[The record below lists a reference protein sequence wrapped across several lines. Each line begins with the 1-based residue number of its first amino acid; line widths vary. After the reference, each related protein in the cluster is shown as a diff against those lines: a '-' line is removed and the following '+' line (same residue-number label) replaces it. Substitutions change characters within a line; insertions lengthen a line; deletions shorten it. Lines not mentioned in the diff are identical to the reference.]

1 MYHITDDGEVKTCSA
16 KSPETCK
23 YQSEHSDNLSEI
35 QAIADTRN
43 EQQAIVHEIAK
54 DADRFDGLSKLKK
67 IGGIKKEFEKH
78 GLDFNSAKF
87 IKSDNKIDNSQDF
100 RTRISEEKVADVL
113 NSYKRI
119 DFEKLEK
126 KEEKQEKVRDYS
138 LYFKNRPEIEK
149 SLYAY
154 IDKEIQNGAFI
165 DKDNVYFVSKK
176 KTEESVSAVLNK
188 YKEVYPEKDF
198 STFIKENYMP
208 FERNKVRADKW
219 DKPVPKVDD
228 SNFNAVKER
237 LEYKSAKFF
246 DSLGQK
252 DVEALESYVHNDYEV
267 YNKYLTG
274 NLDYELAEE
283 DMRNIVRI
291 EKLVKKNKLENDMTL
306 YRGTNKDFYTDVKEG
321 DTIKDKMFISTSL
334 DEKQTKK
341 FAEKDG
347 RNKACLF
354 KIKANKGSSGLYI
367 GDNLIE
373 DDNSYEDELLLPKSS
388 ELKVTKRYKENGM
401 EVIECEL
408 I

>member
-1 MYHITDDGEVKTCSA
+1 MFHITDDGEVKTCSA
-16 KSPETCK
+16 KSPETCR
-23 YQSEHSDNLSEI
+23 YQSVHSDDLNTI
-35 QAIADTRN
+35 QAIADVRN

-54 DADRFDGLSKLKK
+54 GADKFDSLSKLKK

-87 IKSDNKIDNSQDF
+87 VRSDNEVDNSQDF
-100 RTRISEEKVADVL
+100 RIRISEEKVADVL

-119 DFEKLEK
+119 DFENLEK
-126 KEEKQEKVRDYS
+126 KEEKQEKVKDYS

-149 SLYAY
+149 ALYAY
-154 IDKEIQNGAFI
+154 IDKEIKNGAFI
-165 DKDNVYFVSKK
+165 DKNNVYFVSKK
-176 KTEESVSAVLNK
+176 KTEESISAVLNK
-188 YKEVYPEKDF
+188 YKEVYPEKDL

-219 DKPVPKVDD
+219 DKPIPKAKD
-228 SNFNAVKER
+228 SDFNAVKER

-246 DSLGQK
+246 DNLSK
-252 DVEALESYVHNDYEV
+252 DDIEALESYVHNDYEV
-267 YNKYLTG
+267 YNKHLTG
-274 NLDYELAEE
+274 TLDYELEEE
-283 DMRNIVRI
+283 DMLNIVRI

-306 YRGTNKDFYTDVKEG
+306 YRGTNKDFYTNVKEG
-321 DTIKDKMFISTSL
+321 DIIKDKMFISTSL